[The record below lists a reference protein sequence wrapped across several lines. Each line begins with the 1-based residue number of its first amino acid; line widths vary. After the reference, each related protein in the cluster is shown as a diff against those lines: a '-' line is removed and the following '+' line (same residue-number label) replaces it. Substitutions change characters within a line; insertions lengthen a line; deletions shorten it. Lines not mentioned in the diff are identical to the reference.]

1 MPVLS
6 EFDHAFFRE
15 HGFVVM
21 EGLLA
26 AAEVVEINRLFDE
39 DRRDFRLRWH
49 SRGAQEGNYDALV
62 TTPAFD
68 GIVRHPLILQACE
81 ELMGG
86 PLCFGEIG
94 IRRMAPCAGESSQG
108 WHRDRP
114 HWDAHPLR
122 MDYIQ
127 LMLYLSDVDEWTH
140 CFSIS
145 PESVDDPIVGR
156 EEQLA
161 RDGAIDIHGPAGTVC
176 LFNVAV
182 LHTAT
187 VRRTEKE
194 RRTVQIYYGHRE
206 RRFLADDSVIPARF
220 WKGHRDA
227 EVRAFYGNLNGITR
241 AYMEAFGVGE

>member
-26 AAEVVEINRLFDE
+26 AAEVGEINRLFDE
-39 DRRDFRLRWH
+39 DRRDFRLRCH
-49 SRGAQEGNYDALV
+49 SRVAQEGNYDALV

-86 PLCFGEIG
+86 PLCFGE
-94 IRRMAPCAGESSQG
+94 PSQG

-194 RRTVQIYYGHRE
+194 LSLIH
-206 RRFLADDSVIPARF
+206 I
-220 WKGHRDA
+220 
-227 EVRAFYGNLNGITR
+227 
-241 AYMEAFGVGE
+241 